1 MTGSIEYKAFR
12 DINSESLYAMH
23 VMIILSILLKNQET
37 PHPPSLP
44 ALPGSLTVK

>member
-23 VMIILSILLKNQET
+23 VMIILSMLLKNSEIL
-37 PHPPSLP
+37 HPPSLQ
-44 ALPGSLTVK
+44 ALPFRPYLL